1 MGRPRTVNT
10 SLPRY
15 ASAYNDRHG
24 KQRIR
29 LRRTGWPTLQVHAAP
44 GTPEFTEAYHK
55 WLETGRKEIA
65 ADTPTP
71 GSFDDLI
78 ARFYRSKEWAQIKE
92 TTRYTYRGELE
103 RFRAKYGNRNASTM
117 TARHIAGLVNKM
129 AGTPSAANNLRK
141 RLGQLFRLAIELGWR
156 KDNPAKSVA
165 GLRIR
170 SKGFATWQEEQ
181 IAQFEEHWAVGTVQR
196 LAFDLA
202 LHTAQR
208 RSDVRVM
215 GPQHVVNG
223 SIRVKQLKTDKELVI
238 PMHPRLIESILATK
252 TGHLAFVTSAK
263 SAPFSTK
270 SFGMWFAKQC
280 KAAGLVGY
288 SMHGL
293 RKAASRRMAEAG
305 LTNQEIKAITG
316 HVTDSE
322 VARYTREAEQVLIA
336 KRAMKVMSLA
346 NLKNSDLAHEQ
357 QEVVNATE

>member
-1 MGRPRTVNT
+1 MNVT
-10 SLPRY
+10 LPRY
-15 ASAYNDRHG
+15 ASAYRDRHG

-29 LRRTGWPTLQVHAAP
+29 LRRTGWPTLQVQHAP
-44 GTPEFTEAYHK
+44 GTAEFTETYHQ
-55 WLETGRKEIA
+55 WLDHGRIEVGASKIV
-65 ADTPTP
+65 P

-103 RFRAKYGNRNASTM
+103 RFRAKYGERSANTM
-117 TARHIAGLVNKM
+117 TARHVANLINKM
-129 AGTPSAANNLRK
+129 AATPSAANNLRK
-141 RLGQLFRLAIELGWR
+141 RLGQLFRFAIEMGWR
-156 KDNPAKSVA
+156 TDNPAKSVA

-202 LHTAQR
+202 LYTAQR

-215 GPQHVVNG
+215 GPQHVAGG
-223 SIRVKQLKTDKELVI
+223 SIRVRQLKTDKELVI

-263 SAPFSTK
+263 GAPFSTK

-280 KAAGLVGY
+280 RAAGLVGY

-346 NLKNSDLAHEQ
+346 NLSNSDLAHLPQGTE
-357 QEVVNATE
+357 NA

>member
-1 MGRPRTVNT
+1 MGRPRMNVA
-10 SLPRY
+10 LPRY
-15 ASAYNDRHG
+15 ASAYHDRHG

-29 LRRTGWPTLQVHAAP
+29 LRKTGWATMQIAHQL
-44 GTPEFTEAYHK
+44 GTAEFTEAYHA
-55 WLETGRKEIA
+55 WLRDGKIQTGA
-65 ADTPTP
+65 AKVVA

-92 TTRYTYRGELE
+92 TTQYTYRGELE
-103 RFRAKYGNRNASTM
+103 RFRSKYGDRSASTM
-117 TARHIAGLVNKM
+117 TARHVANLINKM
-129 AGTPSAANNLRK
+129 ASTPSAANNLRK

-156 KDNPAKSVA
+156 TDNPAKSVKA
-165 GLRIR
+165 LRIR
-170 SKGFATWQEEQ
+170 STGFATWQEEQ
-181 IAQFEEHWAVGTVQR
+181 IQQFEAHWPIGTVPR

-215 GPQHVVNG
+215 GPQHVANG
-223 SIRVKQLKTDKELVI
+223 SIRVKQIKTAKELVI

-252 TGHLAFVTSAK
+252 AGHFAFVTSAK
-263 SAPFSTK
+263 GAPFSTK
-270 SFGMWFAKQC
+270 SFGMWFTKQC
-280 KAAGLVGY
+280 RAAGLIGY

-305 LTNQEIKAITG
+305 LSNQQIKAITG

-336 KRAMKVMSLA
+336 KSAMKVMSLA
-346 NLKNSDLAHEQ
+346 NLEKPDLANLSEGTD
-357 QEVVNATE
+357 NA

>member
-1 MGRPRTVNT
+1 MGRPRVNVA
-10 SLPRY
+10 LPSY
-15 ASAYNDRHG
+15 ASAYTDRHG

-29 LRRTGWPTLQVHAAP
+29 LRRTGWPSLQIHHAP
-44 GTPEFTEAYHK
+44 GTAEFTEVYHR

-65 ADTPTP
+65 ADKPAP

-78 ARFYRSKEWAQIKE
+78 ARFYRSKEWKQLKE

-103 RFRAKYGNRNASTM
+103 RFRAKYGDRSASTM
-117 TARHIAGLVNKM
+117 TTRHVAKLVSNM
-129 AGTPSAANNLRK
+129 ANTPSAANNLRK

-156 KDNPAKSVA
+156 TDNPAKSVA

-181 IAQFEEHWAVGTVQR
+181 IAQFEAHWPVGAVQR

-215 GPQHVVNG
+215 GPQHVSGG

-263 SAPFSTK
+263 GAPFSTK

-280 KAAGLVGY
+280 RAAGLVGY

-322 VARYTREAEQVLIA
+322 VARYTREAEQVTIA

-346 NLKNSDLAHEQ
+346 NNPNNSTSHER
-357 QEVVNATE
+357 NSTL

>member
-10 SLPRY
+10 SLPQY
-15 ASAYNDRHG
+15 ASAYRDRHG

-29 LRRTGWPTLQVHAAP
+29 LRRTGWPTLQVHALP
-44 GTPEFTEAYHK
+44 GTPEFTEVYHR
-55 WLETGRKEIA
+55 WLETGRKEIGA
-65 ADTPTP
+65 GRPAP
-71 GSFDDLI
+71 GTFDDLI

-92 TTRYTYRGELE
+92 STRYTYRGELE
-103 RFRAKYGNRNASTM
+103 RFRAKYGSRSASTM
-117 TARHIAGLVNKM
+117 TARHVAALVNRM
-129 AGTPSAANNLRK
+129 AETPSAANNLRK

-156 KDNPAKSVA
+156 TDNPAKSVA

-181 IAQFEEHWAVGTVQR
+181 IAQFEAHWPVGTMPR

-202 LHTAQR
+202 LYTAQR

-215 GPQHVVNG
+215 GPQHVTNG
-223 SIRVKQLKTDKELVI
+223 SIRVRQLKTGKELVI

-263 SAPFSTK
+263 GAPFSPK

-280 KAAGLVGY
+280 RAAGLTGY

-336 KRAMKVMSLA
+336 KRAMAVMSLA
-346 NLKNSDLAHEQ
+346 NLADPDLAHQ
-357 QEVVNATE
+357 SQGAGND

>member
-1 MGRPRTVNT
+1 MGRPRVNAA
-10 SLPRY
+10 LPRY
-15 ASAYNDRHG
+15 ASAYSDRHG

-29 LRRTGWPTLQVHAAP
+29 LRRTGWPTLQVQDLP
-44 GTPEFTEAYHK
+44 GTAEFTETYHR
-55 WLETGRKEIA
+55 WLDHGRIEISA
-65 ADTPTP
+65 AKIAP

-78 ARFYRSKEWAQIKE
+78 ARFYRSKAWANIKE

-103 RFRAKYGNRNASTM
+103 RFRAKYGDRSATTM
-117 TARHIAGLVNKM
+117 TARHVANLVNKM
-129 AGTPSAANNLRK
+129 AATPSAANNLRK
-141 RLGQLFRLAIELGWR
+141 RLGQLFRFAIELGWR
-156 KDNPAKSVA
+156 TDNPAASVA

-181 IAQFEEHWAVGTVQR
+181 IAQFEAYWPVGTVQR

-215 GPQHVVNG
+215 GPQHVTAG

-252 TGHLAFVTSAK
+252 TGHLAFVTSGK
-263 SAPFSTK
+263 GAPFSTK

-280 KAAGLVGY
+280 RAAGLTGY

-336 KRAMKVMSLA
+336 KRAMKVMSLTHLAKPELA
-346 NLKNSDLAHEQ
+346 NLLQDADNKA
-357 QEVVNATE
+357 